1 MVKVYPSLKTQTS
14 GMLRN
19 LRNIVK
25 DTSLFGFALAI
36 YSRECE
42 MLYEGDE
49 VSIFGKVV
57 YNVKNDEFAFDRC
70 FSMFQG
76 GKESALSFLNSD
88 WWWNVFSAGWKGCLM
103 ALGTFA
109 TFFTCKML
117 SIRLK

>member
-76 GKESALSFLNSD
+76 GKESALSFLNAD
-88 WWWNVFSAGWKGCLM
+88 WWWNVLSTGWKGCLM
-103 ALGTFA
+103 AIGTFA
-109 TFFTCKML
+109 TVFTCKML